1 MIRLNSVNIKLGS
14 VISKI
19 VNKGGCAMSVSF
31 IEVVLLVG
39 IIYLLLTVSKM
50 QERLKGMKNSLEQM
64 RKQMDLPED
73 PINDD
78 LRQLIKEGKDIKAV
92 KKAREALGLS
102 LLEGKQYVDALK
114 DENS

>member
-1 MIRLNSVNIKLGS
+1 
-14 VISKI
+14 
-19 VNKGGCAMSVSF
+19 MSVSF

-50 QERLKGMKNSLEQM
+50 QDRMNGMKNSLEQM